1 MRRPMTTHAAV
12 AQPLCILAAD
22 EDPERLD
29 DLAAALK
36 HLGHDVAPYAVRV
49 DQVAAVVGHSD
60 PDVAIVALHEDDGHA
75 LDLIEELAECA
86 SGPVIVALEGDD
98 SEFVARAAARGIFA
112 AVRPLSADS
121 IQSAIEVAV
130 RRYAE
135 MQKLSQEV
143 DRLESAIERRAI
155 IERAKGILMERH
167 GIDERAAF
175 EMMRSRARASNGRV
189 VDLARHVTES
199 RGL

>member
-1 MRRPMTTHAAV
+1 MTTRTAT
-12 AQPLCILAAD
+12 AQPLCVLAAD
-22 EDPERLD
+22 EDANRLD
-29 DLAAALK
+29 DLAAALTR
-36 HLGHDVAPYAVRV
+36 LGHDVTPYAVRV
-49 DQVAAVVGHSD
+49 DQVATVVGHSD
-60 PDVAIVALHEDDGHA
+60 PDVAIVALHEDDEHA
-75 LDLIEELAECA
+75 LDLIEEISECA

-98 SEFVARAAARGIFA
+98 AEFVARAAERGIFA
-112 AVRPLSADS
+112 AVWPLSAES

-135 MQKLSQEV
+135 VQQLSEEV

-175 EMMRSRARASNGRV
+175 EMMRTRARASNGRV